1 MPYLVDGHNLI
12 PKIPGITLKDLDD
25 ELALINLL
33 EHFAR
38 QKRTRVEVFFDQAPA
53 SRAGSRSF
61 GTIKAHFIR
70 QGTTADQAIVS
81 RLRQLG
87 NEAKNWTVVSSDRE
101 ILSEARGVH
110 SKTMPASEF
119 AGLISGVNSPS
130 GQGADK
136 RETPEVSD
144 DEVDYWL
151 DQFKGD

>member
-33 EHFAR
+33 ERFAR
-38 QKRTRVEVFFDQAPA
+38 QKRTRVEVFFDQAPP

-61 GTIKAHFIR
+61 GAIKAHFIR

-81 RLRQLG
+81 RLHLLG
-87 NEAKNWTVVSSDRE
+87 KEAKNWTVISSDRE
-101 ILSEARGVH
+101 ILAEARSAH
-110 SKTMPASEF
+110 SKTMPSSEF
-119 AGLISGVNSPS
+119 ADMLSKVKSSS

-136 RETPEVSD
+136 GEEPELSED
-144 DEVDYWL
+144 DVDYWL

>member
-12 PKIPGITLKDLDD
+12 PKIPGITLKDPDD

-33 EHFAR
+33 ERFAR

-61 GTIKAHFIR
+61 GTVKAYFIR

-81 RLRQLG
+81 RLRLLG

-101 ILSEARGVH
+101 ILAEARAAH
-110 SKTMPASEF
+110 SKTMPSSEF
-119 AGLISGVNSPS
+119 ADMLSKGISSP

-136 RETPEVSD
+136 RETPELSED
-144 DEVDYWL
+144 DVDYWL
-151 DQFKGD
+151 DQFKRE